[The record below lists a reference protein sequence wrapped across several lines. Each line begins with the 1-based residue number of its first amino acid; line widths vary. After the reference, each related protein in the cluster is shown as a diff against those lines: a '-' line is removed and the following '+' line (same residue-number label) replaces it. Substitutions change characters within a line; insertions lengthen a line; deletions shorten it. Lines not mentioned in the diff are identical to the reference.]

1 MVRSRGALALILALC
16 LCASACGGMR
26 QPPPPGEESPGS
38 SLSPSSAA
46 AFTTREEP
54 PERPAPPSE
63 ESLPAG
69 PAESEAPEGSSPP
82 AEGPS
87 APDAPAPEAPGR
99 EGTPGASS
107 GPPEE
112 SETPPTGS
120 RPDSPSSA
128 PAEDPTSLPEGESS
142 PPESQPEETEQQPG
156 EGEPDPAQ
164 PPQPEKEPPPKGD
177 PQGSRWMNIH
187 EATLLTLI
195 NKERVRRGVPP
206 LTQDPELTAAARL
219 RAAEL
224 FSGNYVS
231 HTRPDGAPWE
241 TVLQRDVPV
250 AFALAAE
257 NLAWTNHAVGKDI
270 PAFQWFQMWQESESH
285 YAAMVDDHYTHCGVA
300 ILAGPYFDGEEQSY
314 AVALFCSY

>member
-1 MVRSRGALALILALC
+1 MVRFRGALALILAFC

-26 QPPPPGEESPGS
+26 QPPPPGEEIPES

-54 PERPAPPSE
+54 PERPAPSPD

-69 PAESEAPEGSSPP
+69 PAGSEAPEGSSAPP
-82 AEGPS
+82 EGPS
-87 APDAPAPEAPGR
+87 APDAPAPEASGQ

-112 SETPPTGS
+112 SEAPSAGS
-120 RPDSPSSA
+120 RPDSPSSV
-128 PAEDPTSLPEGESS
+128 PAEDPASPPEGESS
-142 PPESQPEETEQQPG
+142 APESQPEE
-156 EGEPDPAQ
+156 
-164 PPQPEKEPPPKGD
+164 PEKEPEEGEQPPAPLEEEAPPKGD
-177 PQGSRWMNIH
+177 PQGSRWMNIQ

-195 NKERVRRGVPP
+195 NKERVRQGVPP
-206 LTQDPELTAAARL
+206 LTQDPDLTAAARL

-231 HTRPDGAPWE
+231 HSRPDGAPWE
-241 TVLQRDVPV
+241 TVLQRDIPV

-285 YAAMVDDHYTHCGVA
+285 YAAMVGDHYTHCGVA